1 MQGHKATRG
10 WLARLL
16 ELFRVCVCLAAAVV
30 VIAPLT
36 ARAQAPRE
44 YLNTP
49 INQWSGNIEMIFTR
63 SQSAA
68 SAGLPLPND
77 LSVSRTTSPY
87 LLYSFPWRKKYA
99 GISVNTPFARIE
111 AANGSL
117 KASGF
122 TDPAVAFHA
131 NLRGLPALK
140 RSELAQY
147 VPRTI
152 VSVHFTVNLPVGKYD
167 RNAPVNPG
175 ANRWAFTPLVNV
187 NVPVHKAR
195 AWVELYASG
204 RFFSDNNTYQGN
216 KKLDQKPLLVLTGHF
231 SHDIGKR
238 FWASVGANYDNG
250 GRTYVNGVG
259 QSNYVNGFR
268 PATSFSSVISR
279 YRLTVRYE
287 NTKTTERASSRNG
300 LLSIRVATLLF

>member
-1 MQGHKATRG
+1 
-10 WLARLL
+10 LP
-16 ELFRVCVCLAAAVV
+16 ELFRVFVCLGAAVV

-49 INQWSGNIEMIFTR
+49 IDQWSGNIEMIFTR

-111 AANGSL
+111 AANGAL

-140 RSELAQY
+140 RSELAKY

-152 VSVHFTVNLPVGKYD
+152 VSVHFTVNIPVGKYD

-187 NVPVHKAR
+187 NVPVHKAK
-195 AWVELYASG
+195 AWVEMYASG